1 MKISIFS
8 ILCLMTIVLVLS
20 LTGLS
25 LIAIIGILL
34 VVIVAYRL
42 ITVKNDAL
50 PIGLI
55 SLLISGLQWI
65 VAPILSYQAKDGILY
80 PMAVPE
86 NEYLLKTL
94 ILYLPFYISILYFS
108 YREKCLLKKEE
119 LIQFCS
125 AHIKKIIV
133 LILIGFLASIFPAH
147 NTSLSFILTLTENL
161 LYIGAIML
169 CFAKP
174 GHSVTICCFF
184 LGYLLLRSILG
195 GMFHDL
201 MIWGL
206 FSLLVVFSLKEYSIH
221 RKLVIVIGLLICVST
236 LQIIKP
242 IYRNYTWWGSYDGNK
257 VELFVDLF
265 VKSVAGELKA
275 DGSMALTG
283 RLNQGWIISR
293 IYERIPDEQPFVKG
307 RTIFEGVEAALMP
320 RFIFPDKKNSGQD
333 SIKDFEIF
341 TGYRLNSST
350 SMGLSILGEAY
361 GNFGLIGGA
370 FFMFLWGYL
379 INKLIS
385 FIIYLNKKYGYW
397 YFFTP
402 LICFNL
408 IKAEINFISV
418 LNWTVKS
425 FIYAA
430 VIIWLLKVFYNNVG
444 IIQTAETRKR

>member
-65 VAPILSYQAKDGILY
+65 VAPILSYQAKDSILY

-206 FSLLVVFSLKEYSIH
+206 FSLLVVFSLKE
-221 RKLVIVIGLLICVST
+221 
-236 LQIIKP
+236 
-242 IYRNYTWWGSYDGNK
+242 
-257 VELFVDLF
+257 
-265 VKSVAGELKA
+265 
-275 DGSMALTG
+275 
-283 RLNQGWIISR
+283 
-293 IYERIPDEQPFVKG
+293 
-307 RTIFEGVEAALMP
+307 
-320 RFIFPDKKNSGQD
+320 
-333 SIKDFEIF
+333 
-341 TGYRLNSST
+341 
-350 SMGLSILGEAY
+350 
-361 GNFGLIGGA
+361 
-370 FFMFLWGYL
+370 
-379 INKLIS
+379 
-385 FIIYLNKKYGYW
+385 
-397 YFFTP
+397 
-402 LICFNL
+402 
-408 IKAEINFISV
+408 
-418 LNWTVKS
+418 
-425 FIYAA
+425 
-430 VIIWLLKVFYNNVG
+430 
-444 IIQTAETRKR
+444 